1 MLSWVLNLD
10 FAGSPTPPGEVIA
23 AVCFL
28 LTMRQQTRTLGTRTQ
43 VATVQTRRQTVTLV
57 GARPGPVRC
66 RNEACIWQRMSST
79 RIALAGSPS

>member
-1 MLSWVLNLD
+1 MLAWCLNLD

-28 LTMRQQTRTLGTRTQ
+28 LTMRTHTVQVGTRVQ

-57 GARPGPVRC
+57 GGQAGPC
-66 RNEACIWQRMSST
+66 PT
-79 RIALAGSPS
+79 P